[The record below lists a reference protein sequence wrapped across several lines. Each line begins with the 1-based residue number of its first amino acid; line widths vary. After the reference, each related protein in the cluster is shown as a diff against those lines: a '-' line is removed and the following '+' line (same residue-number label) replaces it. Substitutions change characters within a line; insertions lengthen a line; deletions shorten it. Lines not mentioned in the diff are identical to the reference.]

1 MENLETKA
9 PVNDLKLNAM
19 RHLKVYTKQD
29 ILSLTK
35 LRRFETKVGEQLK
48 VVGDSTDIEII
59 LKESAAKYV
68 LFGIPE
74 DLGAKGNFGI
84 GGADTLWIPFL
95 QSILNVQS
103 NDFFDGGEILLVG
116 HFDFGDMQ
124 YLIDTTAKSYNRC
137 CVK

>member
-9 PVNDLKLNAM
+9 PANDLKLNAM

-84 GGADTLWIPFL
+84 GGADTLWIPFCK
-95 QSILNVQS
+95 V
-103 NDFFDGGEILLVG
+103 
-116 HFDFGDMQ
+116 
-124 YLIDTTAKSYNRC
+124 Y
-137 CVK
+137 